1 MVTSDSIRWYNVG
14 KFGEAGYAC
23 PAWGN
28 DVSTLNPNIAELTD
42 LIGQNLFALM
52 HQEDVDMKTPPSIN
66 SLRAIHA
73 LYVRA
78 GQILTARAVPP
89 GQTEFRTT
97 HATPQATVF
106 RVYPVPFFEV
116 RNPHLKR
123 WCGLTLTL
131 LTEMFQHTENRKTME
146 ITTTFAGDVGQYL
159 QRIYRNM
166 STELFGK
173 SAADV
178 DKPGFLLT
186 DADFTSYNPARF
198 FTRTEIVDTVP
209 PFSTVFTEDQL
220 DVLRQ
225 GIPVTMLP
233 QLTTWPGLLIPG
245 DFTGGSG
252 SGVASGGGAATGPI
266 FPATVPGV

>member
-1 MVTSDSIRWYNVG
+1 MVTSDTVRWYNVG
-14 KFGEAGYAC
+14 KFGEAGYAV
-23 PAWGN
+23 PAWG
-28 DVSTLNPNIAELTD
+28 DDIATMNPNIVELTD

-52 HQEDVDMKTPPSIN
+52 HQEDVDMRTPPSIN
-66 SLRAIHA
+66 SLRAIHN

-89 GQTEFRTT
+89 GQVEFRTT
-97 HATPQATVF
+97 HVSPQATVF
-106 RVYPVPFFEV
+106 KVYPVPMFKV

-123 WCGLTLTL
+123 WAGLTLML
-131 LTEMFQHTENRKTME
+131 LSEMMQHTENRKTME

-159 QRIYRNM
+159 TRIYRNM
-166 STELFGK
+166 ATELFGK
-173 SAADV
+173 TAADA

-186 DADFTSYNPARF
+186 DADFTAYNPAKF
-198 FTRTEIVDTVP
+198 FTRTELVDTVP
-209 PFSTVFTEDQL
+209 PFATVFTEDQL

-245 DFTGGSG
+245 DFTGGASSG
-252 SGVASGGGAATGPI
+252 LASAGAGPV
-266 FPATVPGV
+266 FPSAAVNV